1 MKKIRQKYKIGDEVQ
16 IISGKYKKQI
26 GKIIKI
32 ISKKNQYFI
41 ENINIKTKH
50 IKPKQVNEKGEIKK
64 IEGYIDKSNIQKYI
78 SI

>member
-1 MKKIRQKYKIGDEVQ
+1 MKKIKQKLKIGDDVK

-32 ISKKNQYFI
+32 VSKKNQFFI
-41 ENINIKTKH
+41 ENINMKTKH

-64 IEGYIDKSNIQKYI
+64 IEGYIHKSNIKKYI
-78 SI
+78 